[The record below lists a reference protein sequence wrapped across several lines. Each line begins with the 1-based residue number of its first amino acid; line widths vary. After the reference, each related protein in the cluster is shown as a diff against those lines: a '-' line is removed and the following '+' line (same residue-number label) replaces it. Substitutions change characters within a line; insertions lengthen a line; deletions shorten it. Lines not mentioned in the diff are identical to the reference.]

1 MDHSCVNCLKIL
13 MIVLNFLCWL
23 CGAFVVAFGI
33 FQGMH
38 SRFASLITTFWSIY
52 PANTLVVTG
61 TIVTC
66 VCYLGVLGAIK
77 ENRCMLISFF
87 ILLFILMLVELA
99 MACVF
104 LVYSR
109 VIDTYFE
116 SDLMQSLQV
125 YKQSGPEENQIIKD
139 DFDSVQ
145 HLFRCCGVRGEA
157 DWLGNAPISC
167 CSQDPCTPTLHANW
181 QEGCLYKLRDWFA
194 GNYHSTG
201 AGVVTMFIIQTV
213 LHQKPTSA
221 CKGYHHMGSGT
232 LQKTTVSNYSSSLH
246 L

>member
-77 ENRCMLISFF
+77 ENRCMLIS
-87 ILLFILMLVELA
+87 
-99 MACVF
+99 
-104 LVYSR
+104 
-109 VIDTYFE
+109 IDTYFE